1 MSYPQPPAQLRDVS
15 LQDPLQHYELIQRVG
30 SGTYGDV
37 FKNAQAHKKPNK
49 EYTAFSKCTR
59 ATTLWRLEEA
69 RNTRTG
75 DLSAVKIVKVDPGD
89 DTTSIQQEISM
100 LRACQHPNIVA
111 YFGSYLRNNR
121 LWICMEFCG
130 GGSLQEMYQMT
141 GPLGERQIAYICR
154 ETLKGLQHLHA
165 KGKMHRDIKGANIL
179 LTHSGDVKLADFG
192 VSAEITASVAKR
204 KSFIGTP
211 YWMAPEV
218 AAVEKKGGYNQ
229 LCDIWATG
237 ITAIEMAELQPPLF
251 DLHPM
256 RALMVMSKSNFQPPR
271 LQDKARWSHDFHH
284 FLKAALTKNP
294 RKRPTAEKLLQ
305 HPFISQPLSKSLAI
319 ELLDRVNNPDP
330 ILDPADSLDDCD
342 LETCNIFP
350 DKIHSIGKHSQ
361 VERTQSE
368 IQFNHV
374 KFGMPMRKETEP
386 FTGLKEE
393 DDEWMLPSDEETG
406 GQSLTIKKSNDP
418 QTKSME
424 KPRHIFLLDNAET
437 VKEATWVARG
447 SSEVAAAPIPPAGPL
462 SSNNSSSMD
471 LHGNEKPSGSC
482 TASATLLPEGLEPG
496 SPPYHSDPTSSLLS
510 LEWATMKRND
520 EKLRLACHG
529 LPPTPKVH
537 MGACFSKVFNGCPLK
552 INSAV
557 TWIHPRTRD
566 QYLVVGAEEGIY
578 TLNLH
583 ELHEDTLEKLVPHRS
598 SWVYCMNNVLLSVSG
613 KSSQIYSHNL
623 LGLFGQRRYLQKRQM
638 SLSIAANRL
647 TERIIPRKFAFSSK
661 LVDTKGC
668 RRCCI
673 ARNPYSDGTFLCAAL
688 PSGMALLQWYAPLQK
703 FMLLKLY
710 PVSVPVPLELFELL
724 VVEGEEYPWVCIGG
738 TARPGSKVEFK
749 VVRLGSAATAA
760 RLDTEMSSGDTSTAA
775 ARHVIQMDRDTIL
788 VSFEQCVKLVDL
800 QGVSKQGMAPELT
813 FNFQIDTV
821 VCLQD
826 SVLAFWKHGMQGR
839 SIEGNEVTQE
849 VIDESRVFRVL
860 GSNRD
865 VILESRPTE
874 SPEAH
879 SNLYILTGH
888 ESSY

>member
-1 MSYPQPPAQLRDVS
+1 MPAMSCLQTPTSLRDVS

-37 FKNAQAHKKPNK
+37 FK
-49 EYTAFSKCTR
+49 
-59 ATTLWRLEEA
+59 A

-89 DTTSIQQEISM
+89 DTTSIQQEINM
-100 LRACQHPNIVA
+100 LKACQHPNIVA

-130 GGSLQEMYQMT
+130 GGSLQEIYQMT
-141 GPLGERQIAYICR
+141 GPLGEKQIAYVCR

-179 LTHSGDVKLADFG
+179 LTNSGDVKLADFG

-237 ITAIEMAELQPPLF
+237 ITAIELAELQPPLF

-256 RALMVMSKSNFQPPR
+256 RALMVMSKSNFQPPK
-271 LQDKARWSHDFHH
+271 LQDKTRWSNDFHH
-284 FLKAALTKNP
+284 FLKATLTKNP

-305 HPFISQPLSKSLAI
+305 HLFITQTLSKTLAI
-319 ELLDRVNNPDP
+319 ELLDRMNNPDP
-330 ILDPADSLDDCD
+330 VLDHEDSMDDCD

-350 DKIHSIGKHSQ
+350 DKIHSIGKHNQ
-361 VERTQSE
+361 VERTHSE
-368 IQFNHV
+368 IQFNQV

-386 FTGLKEE
+386 YPGVKEE
-393 DDEWMLPSDEETG
+393 EDEWMLPSDEESG
-406 GQSLTIKKSNDP
+406 GQSLMECVEEALERKSLTIKKSEDLEMSFVEQP
-418 QTKSME
+418 G
-424 KPRHIFLLDNAET
+424 HIIPSGDTGTIKKASHVAEGRSVIAT
-437 VKEATWVARG
+437 VPTRSAEST
-447 SSEVAAAPIPPAGPL
+447 
-462 SSNNSSSMD
+462 SSSSTSSID
-471 LHGNEKPSGSC
+471 LHGNDMTSGSC
-482 TASATLLPEGLEPG
+482 IVTTTLFPERKEVD
-496 SPPYHSDPTSSLLS
+496 SPPCQADTTSSLLS
-510 LEWATMKRND
+510 SEWATMKRTD
-520 EKLRLACHG
+520 ETLRFACHG

-598 SWVYCMNNVLLSVSG
+598 SWVYCMNSVLLSISG

-623 LGLFGQRRYLQKRQM
+623 LGLFEQRQYLQKRQM
-638 SLSIAANRL
+638 SLSIAANKL
-647 TERIIPRKFAFSSK
+647 TERIIPRKFALSFK

-668 RRCCI
+668 RRCCV
-673 ARNPYSDGTFLCAAL
+673 ARNPYSGSTFLCAAL
-688 PSGMALLQWYAPLQK
+688 PSGLSLLQWYTPLQK
-703 FMLLKLY
+703 FMLLKHF
-710 PVSVPVPLELFELL
+710 PVLVPAPLELFELL
-724 VVEGEEYPWVCIGG
+724 VVEGEEYPRVCVGG
-738 TARPGSKVEFK
+738 TAQPGDKVEFNI
-749 VVRLGSAATAA
+749 VHLGSTTATAA
-760 RLDTEMSSGDTSTAA
+760 AMLDTGDATKATAQ
-775 ARHVIQMDRDTIL
+775 HVIQMDRDTIL
-788 VSFEQCVKLVDL
+788 VSFEQYVKMVDL
-800 QGVSKQGMAPELT
+800 QGVSKQSLAPELT
-813 FNFQIDTV
+813 FSFQINTV

-849 VIDESRVFRVL
+849 ITDESRVFRVL
-860 GSNRD
+860 GSNRYNLAVERSIGTNCRD
-865 VILESRPTE
+865 IILESRPTE
-874 SPEAH
+874 NPEAH